1 MMNRFLWL
9 GLALTLSARGAER
22 AFDFAESALDQ
33 PPVGFRSVLAGKGK
47 PGEWKIVM
55 DEVPPL
61 LAPLSEK
68 APAAAKRPVL
78 AQVNQDPTDERFPLL
93 VFDGETFS
101 DFTLTTRFK
110 LMGGGL
116 EQMAGIAFRLQDEKN
131 FYVIRASAYGNNI
144 RFYKMVNGERGNPI
158 GPEVPVA
165 KKVWHELKIRCKGNQ
180 IEAWFNNKQI
190 IPPLTDNSF
199 TAGKIAFWT
208 KSDSLSYFTDTKVVY
223 TPRIPLAQTVVK
235 ELLKKNSRLL
245 DLKIYTAGADGEPR
259 VAGSKD
265 EKQAGAAGGKIEKDC
280 LTTGRIYYGKDQEA
294 VSVVMPVRD
303 RNGDAVAAVRL
314 RMTSFTGQTEQNA
327 LARARP
333 IVKDIQARVQSLEDL
348 IQ

>member
-9 GLALTLSARGAER
+9 GLVFALAARGAER
-22 AFDFAESALDQ
+22 AFDFAESALDK
-33 PPVGFRSVLAGKGK
+33 PPAGFRSALAGKGK
-47 PGEWKIVM
+47 PGDWKIVM
-55 DEVPPL
+55 DEVPAL

-101 DFTLTTRFK
+101 DFTVTTRFK
-110 LMGGGL
+110 LTGGGL
-116 EQMAGIAFRLQDEKN
+116 EQMAGIAFRVQDEKN
-131 FYVIRASAYGNNI
+131 FYVIRASGFGNNV
-144 RFYKMVNGERGNPI
+144 RFYKMVNGERGIPI
-158 GPEVPVA
+158 GPETPVA
-165 KKVWHELKIRCKGNQ
+165 RKVWHELKIQCKGNQ
-180 IEAWFNNKQI
+180 IEAWFNGKQI

-199 TAGKIAFWT
+199 TVGKIAFWT

-245 DLKIYTAGADGEPR
+245 DMKIYTVGADGEPR

-265 EKQAGAAGGKIEKDC
+265 EKEAGASGGKIEKDC
-280 LTTGRIYYGKDQEA
+280 LATGRVYYGKDQEA

-303 RNGDAVAAVRL
+303 RNGEAVAAVRL

-348 IQ
+348 VQ